1 GSFNVIVTRAE
12 ICHGPKRNDCT
23 DIHVTIKNNVSLDV
37 DVVVNENMSP
47 NKAKVFA
54 ISNGNEMMRLQLSK
68 PCENLFGHYKFSLN
82 YEEILRAYYGGLHLY
97 GLYTFKSILYGDQC
111 NFSCTII
118 EVQISGT

>member
-1 GSFNVIVTRAE
+1 
-12 ICHGPKRNDCT
+12 
-23 DIHVTIKNNVSLDV
+23 
-37 DVVVNENMSP
+37 MSP

-68 PCENLFGHYKFSLN
+68 PCENLFVNPILTNLVNLTKNCIVKKGHYKFSLN

-118 EVQISGT
+118 EVQISRT